1 MTSRSITKF
10 SQQLRVKKQLML
22 GFSQRSNSNLKLSIR
37 LKDCRFGRHYVIF
50 SLRIKVH
57 VLEIQFVDQIASS
70 INFAAL
76 FQSGYAAF

>member
-1 MTSRSITKF
+1 MTSRSITEF
-10 SQQLRVKKQLML
+10 SKRLSVKKQLKL
-22 GFSQRSNSNLKLSIR
+22 SFCQRSNSNLKLSIR
-37 LKDCRFGRHYVIF
+37 LKDSRFGRHYVIF

-76 FQSGYAAF
+76 L

>member
-1 MTSRSITKF
+1 MTSRSFTEF
-10 SQQLRVKKQLML
+10 SKRLSVKKQLKL
-22 GFSQRSNSNLKLSIR
+22 SFSQRSNYNIKLSIQ

-76 FQSGYAAF
+76 L

>member
-1 MTSRSITKF
+1 MTSRSITEF
-10 SQQLRVKKQLML
+10 SKRLSVKKQLKL
-22 GFSQRSNSNLKLSIR
+22 SFSQRSNSNLKLSIR
-37 LKDCRFGRHYVIF
+37 LKDSMFGRHYVIF

-76 FQSGYAAF
+76 L